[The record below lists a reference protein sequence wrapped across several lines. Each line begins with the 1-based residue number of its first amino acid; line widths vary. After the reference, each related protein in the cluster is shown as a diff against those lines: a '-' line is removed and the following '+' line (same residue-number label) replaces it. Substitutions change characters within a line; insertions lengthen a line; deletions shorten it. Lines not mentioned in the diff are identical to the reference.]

1 MNPFSRRILLCFV
14 ALIVAG
20 CAERIPT
27 RSDSTI
33 TPAIPTSPT
42 SIADCPVTPPNGN
55 TPPGEQA
62 SPDFFGNGMLWTGLW
77 QNGTVLIAP
86 RNIQDDG
93 ALATKFFWWRGVH
106 GALTIEGKRLDA
118 PAPPLRSRIPE
129 GYGDIGFQSSAIIFP
144 TEGCWQV
151 TGKVGASSLTFVT
164 RVVKVDKLPWE

>member
-1 MNPFSRRILLCFV
+1 
-14 ALIVAG
+14 
-20 CAERIPT
+20 
-27 RSDSTI
+27 
-33 TPAIPTSPT
+33 
-42 SIADCPVTPPNGN
+42 
-55 TPPGEQA
+55 
-62 SPDFFGNGMLWTGLW
+62 
-77 QNGTVLIAP
+77 VLIAP
-86 RNIQDDG
+86 KDVQSDG
-93 ALATKFFWWRGVH
+93 ALAMKFFWWRGVH